1 MLSMIVRKG
10 KKRSALGRV
19 FMAAGSNEPPVSLP
33 AALLERFRDKPGLW
47 MKSLY
52 DQIEVHKFIRLRQRY
67 IINRHNRIRLRYVT
81 SVAGCFMA
89 AGFMAFGGIS
99 APQMG
104 GLLGGAAQYA
114 GALQPAAGEE
124 GIIQQAAVTP
134 NVNVPGVLKERIS
147 DSMRRASLVIQKAPK
162 KNYEEIEIGRG
173 DTLAGVL
180 QTAGLNSADSYQ
192 TVKALSEQY
201 DPRGVKPGQKLSVHF
216 EPGTQ
221 EGERGAFTKMVMQVD
236 PVREIVVS
244 RSGDTFKTAMSEKKL
259 VKNTYA
265 GKAKIETSL
274 YGSAARAG
282 IPSQVIAEMIRI
294 YSWNIDF
301 QRDIQPGDKI
311 EVMYEAEETED
322 GEYAKFGNVLYANLT
337 VGGREVPIYRYELA
351 DGRIDYFQ
359 PDGLSIRNTL
369 MKTPIDGARISSG
382 FGMRRHPV
390 LGYSKMHKGMD
401 FAAPT
406 GTPIYA
412 AGDGVLE
419 YAGRFS
425 SYGNYIRIRHNS
437 QLKTAYAHMHR
448 LGKGMSVGKRVRQGE
463 VIGYVGTTG
472 RSTGPHL
479 HYEVMVNNKA
489 VNPRSVNLPTG
500 EQLIGRDL
508 QRFKSTIGGM
518 YQQYVSLVDGMKL
531 ASGNMF
537 FTGSAK
543 GLN

>member
-1 MLSMIVRKG
+1 MLSMIIGRS
-10 KKRSALGRV
+10 KRRSVLGRV
-19 FMAAGSNEPPVSLP
+19 FMAAASNESPVPLP

-81 SVAGCFMA
+81 SVAVCFIA
-89 AGFMAFGGIS
+89 AGFTAFGGGSI
-99 APQMG
+99 PQAG
-104 GLLGGAAQYA
+104 GFLSGTAQYA
-114 GALQPAAGEE
+114 SALQPAAGEE
-124 GIIQQAAVTP
+124 GVIQQAAVAP

-192 TVKALSEQY
+192 TVKALSEKY

-216 EPGTQ
+216 EPGTE

-244 RSGDTFKTAMSEKKL
+244 RSGDAFKTAMSEKKL

-337 VGGREVPIYRYELA
+337 VGGREVPIYRYQTA
-351 DGRIDYFQ
+351 DGRVDYFQ

-508 QRFKSTIGGM
+508 QRFKSVIGDV

>member
-1 MLSMIVRKG
+1 MLSMIIGRSKRK
-10 KKRSALGRV
+10 SVLGRV
-19 FMAAGSNEPPVSLP
+19 FMAAGSNELPVPLS
-33 AALLERFRDKPGLW
+33 AALLERLRDKPGLW

-81 SVAGCFMA
+81 SVAVCFIA
-89 AGFMAFGGIS
+89 AGFTAFGGGSI
-99 APQMG
+99 PQVG
-104 GLLGGAAQYA
+104 GFLGGAAQYA
-114 GALQPAAGEE
+114 NALQPAAGEE
-124 GIIQQAAVTP
+124 GVIQQAAVTP
-134 NVNVPGVLKERIS
+134 NINVPGVLKERIS

-192 TVKALSEQY
+192 TVKALSEKY

-221 EGERGAFTKMVMQVD
+221 ESERGAFTKMVMQVD

-244 RSGDTFKTAMSEKKL
+244 RSGDVFKTAISEKKL

-337 VGGREVPIYRYELA
+337 VGGREVPIYRYEMA

-359 PDGLSIRNTL
+359 PDGISIRKTL

-382 FGMRRHPV
+382 FGMRKHPV

-479 HYEVMVNNKA
+479 HYEVMVSNKA

-500 EQLIGRDL
+500 EQLVGKDL
-508 QRFKSTIGGM
+508 QRFKSMMGGV

-531 ASGNMF
+531 AAGNMF
-537 FTGSAK
+537 FSGSAK

>member
-1 MLSMIVRKG
+1 
-10 KKRSALGRV
+10 
-19 FMAAGSNEPPVSLP
+19 
-33 AALLERFRDKPGLW
+33 

-67 IINRHNRIRLRYVT
+67 IINRNNRIRLRYVT
-81 SVAGCFMA
+81 SVAVCFIA
-89 AGFMAFGGIS
+89 VGFTALGGGSI
-99 APQMG
+99 PQVG
-104 GLLGGAAQYA
+104 GLLGGVTQYA
-114 GALQPAAGEE
+114 SALQPAAGEE
-124 GIIQQAAVTP
+124 GVIPQAAVTP

-192 TVKALSEQY
+192 TVKALSEKY

-216 EPGTQ
+216 EPGTE
-221 EGERGAFTKMVMQVD
+221 EGERGAFTKMVMQID

-244 RSGDTFKTAMSEKKL
+244 RNGDSFKTAVSEKEL

-337 VGGREVPIYRYELA
+337 VGGREVPIYRYETA
-351 DGRIDYFQ
+351 DGRADYFQ

-500 EQLIGRDL
+500 EQLVGKDL
-508 QRFKSTIGGM
+508 QHFKSIIASVH
-518 YQQYVSLVDGMKL
+518 QQYVSLVDGMKL
-531 ASGNMF
+531 ASANMF